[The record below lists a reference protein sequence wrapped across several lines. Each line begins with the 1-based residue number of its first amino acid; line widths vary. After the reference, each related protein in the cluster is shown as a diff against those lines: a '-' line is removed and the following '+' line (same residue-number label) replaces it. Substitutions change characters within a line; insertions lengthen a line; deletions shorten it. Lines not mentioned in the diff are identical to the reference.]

1 LVEHIR
7 PICLPTT
14 DTLMQ
19 EMDLDKDFLVTGWGK
34 TENGTLS
41 DVLREANIKLKNPQA
56 CQQSFLRD
64 IAQSQLC
71 VGDTTRDSCRGDS
84 GGPLAYPEEYLTTQ
98 RFVQFGIVS
107 YGAHECGNGYPGVYT
122 KLISFMPWITNILGT

>member
-1 LVEHIR
+1 MVEHIR

-14 DTLMQ
+14 DSLLQ
-19 EMDLDKDFLVTGWGK
+19 ETDSTEDFLVTGWGK

-41 DVLREANIKLKNPQA
+41 DVLREANIRLTNPQA

-64 IAQSQLC
+64 IARSQLC
-71 VGDTTRDSCRGDS
+71 VGDVARDSCRGDS
-84 GGPLAYPEEYLTTQ
+84 GGPLSYPADYLTGQ

-107 YGAHECGNGYPGVYT
+107 YGAQQCGTGSPGVYT